1 MGGGAPRIVP
11 TRVLSSGAVVP
22 AFVDAPL
29 RVRPPDHRLLTAQE
43 ARDEELR
50 RLALYAAVTARV
62 ADALASLE
70 AKVMAKRRAPGGA
83 EAAASGWA

>member
-1 MGGGAPRIVP
+1 
-11 TRVLSSGAVVP
+11 
-22 AFVDAPL
+22 
-29 RVRPPDHRLLTAQE
+29 
-43 ARDEELR
+43 
-50 RLALYAAVTARV
+50 V